1 MSVLF
6 VFLLIENILEK
17 YIVVFQYSDELIS
30 IVLFLLILIRLPH
43 AKLPKTI
50 IMIIIFFLITLLLGI
65 LSSAW
70 FHIQPSRIAAFKDI
84 LAVSKFF
91 IVYVYAAAFASDKN
105 AERERRRILSF
116 SRFYIWILA
125 FCGVV
130 NQFVDLGMGEGY
142 RGPIKEYAFLYSHGT
157 FMVASVV
164 VMAAVFIANGTK
176 KNAGY
181 IGLSFLVLALS
192 MRIKAFIFIAAACT
206 LMFGYR
212 KSAVQSRRSRA
223 SKNSLRLYM
232 VLAIVLVLVYFIAR
246 NKVASYLSWGAVAAR
261 PALYIVGFQIMC
273 NYFPLGSGLGTFASS
288 ISGEYYSP
296 LYFTYGISNVSGLRQ
311 SEGFEYMADTYW
323 PYIFGQYGLI
333 GMTTYLLSLY
343 CVFRDIRRVFQSSPN
358 AFSAALSMFF
368 YVIASSFVEAVFT
381 NATIVLIALTL
392 GYYLRISRDQETS
405 GTVVS

>member
-1 MSVLF
+1 M
-6 VFLLIENILEK
+6 
-17 YIVVFQYSDELIS
+17 
-30 IVLFLLILIRLPH
+30 
-43 AKLPKTI
+43 
-50 IMIIIFFLITLLLGI
+50 
-65 LSSAW
+65 
-70 FHIQPSRIAAFKDI
+70 
-84 LAVSKFF
+84 
-91 IVYVYAAAFASDKN
+91 YVYAAAFASDKN

-125 FCGVV
+125 FCGVI
-130 NQFVDLGMGEGY
+130 NQFIDLGMGEGY
-142 RGPIKEYAFLYSHGT
+142 RGPIKEYAFLYTHGT

-192 MRIKAFIFIAAACT
+192 MRIKAFIFIAAACIF
-206 LMFGYR
+206 MFGYR

-232 VLAIVLVLVYFIAR
+232 VLAIVLVLV
-246 NKVASYLSWGAVAAR
+246 
-261 PALYIVGFQIMC
+261 
-273 NYFPLGSGLGTFASS
+273 
-288 ISGEYYSP
+288 
-296 LYFTYGISNVSGLRQ
+296 YFTYGISNVSGLRQ

-343 CVFRDIRRVFQSSPN
+343 CVLKDIRRVFQSSPN
-358 AFSAALSMFF
+358 AFSAALSLFF

-381 NATIVLIALTL
+381 NAAIVLIALTL